1 MTKNMTLTPVIGAL
15 PHVILAFLVLLGS
28 ACGDASEPDQGPH
41 EKGVA
46 SHADDDDDAPGD
58 EAGEEHGEEGVQ
70 LTETQVK
77 AAGIVLQRAGPGT
90 VDRHITLP
98 AVVKENGDT
107 LTHVNPK
114 APGIVRSVEK
124 HLGDVVQRGELLC
137 VIDSG
142 DLGKAVSDFIRGTAL
157 VEAAQTT
164 LARESALF
172 AQRLQTAEIAL
183 QGAIEINEH
192 IRDREQQLSEKAV
205 STIRPL
211 LEAEKALQLSTLEK
225 DRVLIELGA
234 ERDARLLLLEVTLAE
249 REIEHDAA
257 RNTLL
262 ALGLEAAALVDLTAE
277 SPLVA
282 GTYEVRA
289 SRDGII
295 VGRHITTGEFVDAAT
310 KLYTLTDLSQVWIL
324 ASAFE
329 SQVSSVRTGQP
340 GRIHLDAFPDLIFEG
355 EVTLVGFQL
364 NRESRAL
371 PVRLVLDNL
380 PLAQWPEEFPLRPG
394 MFGSVDL
401 IVESRDV
408 PIVLPESA
416 VVHDSDGE
424 AVFVHMGAGQ
434 FERRPVDIGPPA
446 GAIVEILAGVKP
458 GEEVAVS
465 GTFQLKSALGKGELG
480 EGHDH

>member
-1 MTKNMTLTPVIGAL
+1 MTTNR
-15 PHVILAFLVLLGS
+15 ILVPMIFFFLLLLQPG
-28 ACGDASEPDQGPH
+28 CGEASEASHDEEG
-41 EKGVA
+41 A
-46 SHADDDDDAPGD
+46 DSHADEEGDSHGD
-58 EAGEEHGEEGVQ
+58 EDGEEHHEEGVK
-70 LTETQVK
+70 LTETQIK
-77 AAGIVLQRAGPGT
+77 AAGIVLQRAGPGMI
-90 VDRHITLP
+90 DRHITLP
-98 AVVKENGDT
+98 AVVTENGDT

-114 APGIVRSVEK
+114 APGIVRAIKK
-124 HLGDVVQRGELLC
+124 HLGDAVKRGELLC

-142 DLGKAVSDFIRGTAL
+142 DLGAAVSDFIRGSAL
-157 VEAAQTT
+157 VEASQTT
-164 LARESALF
+164 LSRESALF
-172 AQRLQTAEIAL
+172 VQRLETAEIAL
-183 QGAIEINEH
+183 QGAVEINEL

-211 LEAEKALQLSTLEK
+211 LEAEKSLQLSVLEK

-234 ERDARLLLLEVTLAE
+234 ERDARLLLLEVTLTE
-249 REIEHDAA
+249 RRIERDAA

-262 ALGLEAAALVDLTAE
+262 ALGLEPSSLVDLTVE

-295 VGRHITTGEFVDAAT
+295 VGRHITTGEFVDAGT

-329 SQVSSVRTGQP
+329 QQISSVRTGQP
-340 GRIHLDAFPDLIFEG
+340 GRIHLDAFPGLIFEG
-355 EVTLVGFQL
+355 EVTLVGFEL

-380 PLAQWPEEFPLRPG
+380 PLPEWPEDYPLRPG

-401 IVESRDV
+401 IVESREV

-416 VVHDSDGE
+416 VVHDGEGE
-424 AVFVHMGAGQ
+424 AVFVHTGAGQ

-446 GAIVEILAGVKP
+446 GDVVEILAGVEP

-480 EGHDH
+480 EGHAH